1 VSEHDRQ
8 RSNRS
13 SPELAAAFVRG
24 RLAVDHE
31 LSRELVNTVNHHLRT
46 PLTAI
51 LGNAELLIDQVPRLP
66 TEMHQSLGCVLRSGW
81 RLNDVVTGICDLIDI
96 ASIDP
101 DTVGEVD
108 VAHLLAEEVA
118 TFQDRAARR
127 GVQVLVPS
135 NTGAECVADSRR
147 LRRAVHELLDNAL
160 TFAPDQ
166 TTVSVTA
173 TTTATGVR
181 IAVADNGPGID
192 LADRGRLTK
201 PFETGTPSRA
211 SASGRGMGLALASA
225 VAASHRGRL
234 ALSEGPGG
242 GLCACLELPANF
254 MQPVDAPTTD

>member
-81 RLNDVVTGICDLIDI
+81 RLNDVVTGICDLIDF
-96 ASIDP
+96 ASVDP
-101 DTVGEVD
+101 DSVGEVD

-118 TFQDRAARR
+118 TSQDRAALR
-127 GVQVLVPS
+127 GVQVLVAS
-135 NTGAECVADSRR
+135 DTGAECVADSRR

-173 TTTATGVR
+173 TTTVTGTWL
-181 IAVADNGPGID
+181 VADGS
-192 LADRGRLTK
+192 
-201 PFETGTPSRA
+201 PSR
-211 SASGRGMGLALASA
+211 S
-225 VAASHRGRL
+225 RL
-234 ALSEGPGG
+234 AHRLRRLPPDGG
-242 GLCACLELPANF
+242 WALPSPPRSRRRTGA
-254 MQPVDAPTTD
+254 A